1 MVLPSKY
8 RLFPKIYATNSNI
21 PVLCGRVHTK
31 LAGCSACS
39 SRYIYIYS
47 VYIISHISP
56 QTSHRH
62 KVQPLNSIFTPQVWA
77 ISCHFCPLPRS
88 RSAPRMPRC
97 WSSAAFRSSGGDL
110 QRWSIITGWWFQPG
124 LYLYSHIMSHIIA
137 GCFFS
142 HGKSIYIYIYIYYI
156 CIYTHGW
163 WFQPTPLKNDGL
175 SSSVRM
181 MTFPTVSGK

>member
-1 MVLPSKY
+1 MRP
-8 RLFPKIYATNSNI
+8 I
-21 PVLCGRVHTK
+21 PTFLSYVGEFTPNLLVALHVHQD
-31 LAGCSACS
+31 
-39 SRYIYIYS
+39 IYIYS

-137 GCFFS
+137 GCFFF
-142 HGKSIYIYIYIYYI
+142 HGKSIYIYYI

-163 WFQPTPLKNDGL
+163 WFQPTPLRNDGL

>member
-1 MVLPSKY
+1 MRP
-8 RLFPKIYATNSNI
+8 I
-21 PVLCGRVHTK
+21 PRSFLSYVGEFTPNLLVALHVHQD
-31 LAGCSACS
+31 
-39 SRYIYIYS
+39 IYIVYIS
-47 VYIISHISP
+47 LYIISHISP

-77 ISCHFCPLPRS
+77 ISCHFCPLLRS

-124 LYLYSHIMSHIIA
+124 LYLYSHIMSHIVA
-137 GCFFS
+137 GWFIS
-142 HGKSIYIYIYIYYI
+142 VENPYIY
-156 CIYTHGW
+156 IYTHGW

-175 SSSVRM
+175 KVSSDDDI
-181 MTFPTVSGK
+181 PN